1 MIKSSEYQAK
11 AKTTSNYPENVYGT
25 LCLALGLTS
34 EAGEVAG
41 AVRRIV
47 RDDEGVLTSS
57 RRSKLLDE
65 LGDVY
70 WYLAV
75 LSDKLGFTLEEVA
88 ARNIEKLEDRRK
100 RNKIK
105 GEGDNR

>member
-1 MIKSSEYQAK
+1 MNEYQDK
-11 AKTTSNYPENVYGT
+11 AKSTSNYPKGVSGT

-41 AVRRIV
+41 AVRRII
-47 RDDEGVLTSS
+47 RDDGGHLTDS
-57 RRSKLLDE
+57 RRNKLLDE

-75 LSDKLGFTLEEVA
+75 LSDKLGFTLNEVA
-88 ARNIEKLEDRRK
+88 ERNVNKLQDRLMRD
-100 RNKIK
+100 KIK

>member
-1 MIKSSEYQAK
+1 MNFKDYQTK
-11 AKTTSNYPENVYGT
+11 AKTTSNYPKNVDGT

-47 RDDEGVLTSS
+47 RDDEGHLTAS
-57 RRSKLLDE
+57 RKQKLLDE

-88 ARNIEKLEDRRK
+88 VRNIEKLEDRLR